1 MDNTSSLTLVH
12 IDRAIRAYIDAVSPD
27 PWLCFDTE
35 SASPRDALSV
45 SFTDTCTLAHV
56 LERILIA
63 LVVFREPRIT
73 HLRVDNACCVH
84 LRFTHSS
91 DLDARVSP
99 RTPRP
104 AGWAEYAIRDA
115 YARLNRGFALLD

>member
-1 MDNTSSLTLVH
+1 MANTPPLTLVC
-12 IDRAIRAYIDAVSPD
+12 IDRAIRSYIDAVSPD

-35 SASPRDALSV
+35 SASPRDVLSV
-45 SFTDTCTLAHV
+45 PFTNTCTLAHV
-56 LERILIA
+56 IERILIA

-73 HLRVDNACCVH
+73 HLRVSDAQVRVH
-84 LRFTHSS
+84 ITHSS

-104 AGWAEYAIRDA
+104 SGWAEYAIRDA
-115 YARLNRGFALLD
+115 YTRLNRSFALLD